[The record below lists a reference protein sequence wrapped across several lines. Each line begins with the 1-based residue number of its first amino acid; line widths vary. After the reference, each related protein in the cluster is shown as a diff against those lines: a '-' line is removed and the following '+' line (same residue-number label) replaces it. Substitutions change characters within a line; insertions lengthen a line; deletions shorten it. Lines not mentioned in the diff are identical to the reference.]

1 MRRMHWHALIY
12 VASTNSNAV
21 RHSDLRRAAWSRI
34 WAGPAAQARR
44 QPRHV
49 QCSCCTARRNCCAPA
64 GPVMQGITLHCR
76 LVRLLN
82 SSLSR
87 VCTTGAPRCC
97 ERLAKDLHVAC
108 CAPRIGR
115 NCHFLLVGD
124 CQGIMPA
131 RADYL
136 GTAVQSVHSAGGVQP
151 NASTAPTLYLIRASA
166 ARYLF
171 MMYRRFCR
179 LV

>member
-1 MRRMHWHALIY
+1 
-12 VASTNSNAV
+12 
-21 RHSDLRRAAWSRI
+21 
-34 WAGPAAQARR
+34 
-44 QPRHV
+44 
-49 QCSCCTARRNCCAPA
+49 
-64 GPVMQGITLHCR
+64 MQGITLHCR

-131 RADYL
+131 RADHL

-151 NASTAPTLYLIRASA
+151 NASTAPPLYTRTEHRPQTVQTQTPDPASG
-166 ARYLF
+166 
-171 MMYRRFCR
+171 
-179 LV
+179 V